1 MSTKFVRLELSE
13 KLLPLL
19 KHGDIILN
27 SMTQT
32 RGKKDIWNRP
42 DISMSWRSHRIPCV
56 HFCSF
61 SFLINSR
68 YLVIEVYFSP
78 HQINLR
84 GNQLW
89 NTNHELVSDI
99 DIQNTCFLM

>member
-32 RGKKDIWNRP
+32 REKKDIWNRP
-42 DISMSWRSHRIPCV
+42 DISMS
-56 HFCSF
+56 
-61 SFLINSR
+61 
-68 YLVIEVYFSP
+68 
-78 HQINLR
+78 
-84 GNQLW
+84 
-89 NTNHELVSDI
+89 
-99 DIQNTCFLM
+99 

>member
-32 RGKKDIWNRP
+32 REKKDILNRP

-56 HFCSF
+56 HFW
-61 SFLINSR
+61 LT
-68 YLVIEVYFSP
+68 L
-78 HQINLR
+78 
-84 GNQLW
+84 
-89 NTNHELVSDI
+89 DI
-99 DIQNTCFLM
+99 